1 VPAIIVSPWAKRSHV
16 DTTQYETV
24 SLLKFIE
31 WRWPLAPLASR
42 DANAANLLTPS
53 ASRSHVRTTI
63 RDRSTL

>member
-1 VPAIIVSPWAKRSHV
+1 
-16 DTTQYETV
+16 
-24 SLLKFIE
+24 L
-31 WRWPLAPLASR
+31 PLSPLASR